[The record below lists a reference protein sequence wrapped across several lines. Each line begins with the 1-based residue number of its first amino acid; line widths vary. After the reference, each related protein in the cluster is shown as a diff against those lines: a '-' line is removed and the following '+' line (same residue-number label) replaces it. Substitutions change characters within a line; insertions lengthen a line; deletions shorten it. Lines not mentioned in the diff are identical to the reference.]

1 MHPRL
6 SVSAVCSWRWS
17 LEEDLA
23 FWARAGIGQVGL
35 SFRKLEQA
43 GLAAAR
49 ERVLAAD
56 LRVSNLLEFGHFR
69 LAERASWPAQQER
82 LLRALDFAAEVG
94 AGSLVLT
101 SGAPGRLGWE
111 EAAAALG
118 EALAPV
124 ARAAT
129 ARGVV
134 LTVENTSPLFLDL
147 SFTTSLRDAGELASR
162 LGIGLCVE
170 VQSCFAERGL
180 EDSLREFGKRIA
192 HVQLSDYA
200 VGSRSVPDRAVP
212 GDGDIPLPAILA
224 ALAHVGYRGPF
235 ELELLGPRI
244 EAEGY
249 PRAIPRAV
257 ARAGELLDAA
267 GF

>member
-6 SVSAVCSWRWS
+6 SVSSVCSWHWS

-23 FWARAGIGQVGL
+23 FWAGAGIDCVGL

-49 ERVLAAD
+49 ARVEAAG

-69 LAERASWPAQQER
+69 LAERASWTAQQER
-82 LLRALDFAAEVG
+82 LLSALDFAAAVG

-101 SGAPGRLGWE
+101 SGGPGRLEWE

-124 ARAAT
+124 TRAAA
-129 ARGVV
+129 ARGVT

-147 SFTTSLRDAGELASR
+147 SFTTSLRDAGELARR

-180 EDSLREFGKRIA
+180 AATLAELAERVA
-192 HVQLSDYA
+192 HVQLSDFV

-212 GDGDIPLPAILA
+212 GDGDIPLAAILG
-224 ALAHVGYRGPF
+224 ALARLGYRGPF

-244 EAEGY
+244 EKEGY
-249 PRAIPRAV
+249 ASATRRAV
-257 ARAGELLDAA
+257 VRASELLEAA